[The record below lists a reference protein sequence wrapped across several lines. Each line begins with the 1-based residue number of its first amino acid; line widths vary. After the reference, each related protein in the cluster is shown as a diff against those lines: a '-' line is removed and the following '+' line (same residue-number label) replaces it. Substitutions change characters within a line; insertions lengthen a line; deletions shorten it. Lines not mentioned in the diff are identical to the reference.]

1 MASRPVLVDPA
12 VPPAKA
18 VGSGASLDAWRAV
31 VEALPHLL
39 ALAGADGAVEWLSP
53 QWLAYTGASSDAHL
67 GDGWVTALHP
77 EDRERV
83 RTTCARA
90 VRAGEPVQLEYR
102 LRRADGV
109 HRCFHAHLVP
119 LRDGSGRI
127 ARWLASSSDVEEAR
141 QAERSLRASAEL
153 ERAAHAAAEKSRVR
167 SELLA
172 SVISDL
178 SATVDLPRVL
188 VTGLD
193 RAVRLLGGAEGA
205 LFLLEPDGRHVR
217 GLAEVWAK
225 DRTGAVLALDQTPHT
240 REALERF
247 EPVFFTREEAVG
259 HEPAWMD
266 RIDVGAGLVCPM
278 VIGRRC
284 VGFLYVNY
292 RPGAAAPSR
301 ADRDFAKALAGQCAL
316 AVSRAQAFEAERAA
330 RAEAEGI
337 ARLQDQLMGVVGHDL
352 RTPLQSIVLGTA
364 LLLQRGDTSEASR
377 TTLRRVASSA
387 GRMRQIIRDLLDL
400 ARVRRAGTIPVQR
413 RTTRIEAV
421 CARAVH
427 ELQQAHPRRA
437 IEVALSGTG
446 EGEWDPDRLEQV
458 LSNLVG
464 NALQRGPEDRPVR
477 VRAEGGPDAL
487 VLTVQNDGP
496 AIAPELLER
505 IFEPF
510 RRGDDKG
517 TAGLGLFIVR
527 EIVRAH
533 GGTVEARSTDAEG
546 TSFTVRLPRR

>member
-1 MASRPVLVDPA
+1 MR
-12 VPPAKA
+12 
-18 VGSGASLDAWRAV
+18 
-31 VEALPHLL
+31 
-39 ALAGADGAVEWLSP
+39 
-53 QWLAYTGASSDAHL
+53 
-67 GDGWVTALHP
+67 
-77 EDRERV
+77 
-83 RTTCARA
+83 
-90 VRAGEPVQLEYR
+90 
-102 LRRADGV
+102 
-109 HRCFHAHLVP
+109 
-119 LRDGSGRI
+119 
-127 ARWLASSSDVEEAR
+127 
-141 QAERSLRASAEL
+141 
-153 ERAAHAAAEKSRVR
+153 
-167 SELLA
+167 
-172 SVISDL
+172 
-178 SATVDLPRVL
+178 
-188 VTGLD
+188 
-193 RAVRLLGGAEGA
+193 
-205 LFLLEPDGRHVR
+205 
-217 GLAEVWAK
+217 
-225 DRTGAVLALDQTPHT
+225 
-240 REALERF
+240 
-247 EPVFFTREEAVG
+247 
-259 HEPAWMD
+259 
-266 RIDVGAGLVCPM
+266 
-278 VIGRRC
+278 
-284 VGFLYVNY
+284 
-292 RPGAAAPSR
+292 
-301 ADRDFAKALAGQCAL
+301 
-316 AVSRAQAFEAERAA
+316 RAQAYEAERAA